1 MVMWHSFHYALWNKA
16 DLLEKQLKWYKT
28 AVPMACDI
36 AARQGFNGIRW
47 MKMTDPS
54 SKEAPSDVGSFII
67 WQQPHVIYMSELIYR
82 ARPSQEFLRE
92 YADMVEQTAAFMA
105 SFVNYDSDNDRYI
118 IQGACAAN
126 ESYNEETTLNPAFE
140 MAYWHFGLSI
150 AQKWRERLGLQ
161 RHAEWDEILAK
172 LAPLATSPDGIYL
185 PAEKGRG
192 IPDLARISSHSA

>member
-54 SKEAPSDVGSFII
+54 SKKRHHRMSALLLSGNNPMSFICQNLSI
-67 WQQPHVIYMSELIYR
+67 V
-82 ARPSQEFLRE
+82 RPSQEFLRE

-118 IQGACAAN
+118 IQGSLC
-126 ESYNEETTLNPAFE
+126 
-140 MAYWHFGLSI
+140 G
-150 AQKWRERLGLQ
+150 
-161 RHAEWDEILAK
+161 
-172 LAPLATSPDGIYL
+172 
-185 PAEKGRG
+185 
-192 IPDLARISSHSA
+192 